1 MFIEIKIGKEDY
13 AITSDKRNFILTRKT
28 NFTDKKT
35 KEKKVGWREEWYYG
49 TLGGLLSGLFELKL
63 RASDAKTMSELYE
76 AVRMT
81 KLEVAGYVENYKD
94 ELRSITLEVDD

>member
-13 AITSDKRNFILTRKT
+13 AITSDKRNFILARKT

-35 KEKKVGWREEWYYG
+35 KEKKVGWREEWFYG
-49 TLGGLLSGLFELKL
+49 TLGGLLAGLFELKL
-63 RASDAKTMSELYE
+63 RATDAKTMNELYE

-81 KLEVAGYVENYKD
+81 KLEVTEYVENYRN
-94 ELRSITLEVDD
+94 ELRSITLEAND